1 MRSWAIAKAMTKQR
15 EIRRWKK
22 RNLSQ
27 NTPVVSP
34 HRQPVFK
41 AGTNS
46 QEVGEFLNRMRDRH

>member
-1 MRSWAIAKAMTKQR
+1 MRSWAIAKAMAKQR

-22 RNLSQ
+22 RNLGQ
-27 NTPVVSP
+27 TAAVATPS
-34 HRQPVFK
+34 RQPVFK